1 MILMMM
7 MMILMGM
14 IILMVMMIFKIKKKK
29 KDDDIYLESCSKN
42 CRDLLSN
49 VSHRHP
55 FHISTLLRVLAD
67 RVQHVEKLAIYLFRE
82 LPFAVWR
89 PTKVRSIIRKSAKQ
103 QSSF

>member
-1 MILMMM
+1 MFIERATLD
-7 MMILMGM
+7 L
-14 IILMVMMIFKIKKKK
+14 F
-29 KDDDIYLESCSKN
+29 DIGFTCESTRESCSKN

-55 FHISTLLRVLAD
+55 FLISTLLRVLAD
-67 RVQHVEKLAIYLFRE
+67 RVQHVGKLASYLFRE

>member
-1 MILMMM
+1 
-7 MMILMGM
+7 
-14 IILMVMMIFKIKKKK
+14 MIFI
-29 KDDDIYLESCSKN
+29 LSCSKN

-67 RVQHVEKLAIYLFRE
+67 RVQHVGKLASYLFRE

-89 PTKVRSIIRKSAKQ
+89 PTKVRSSIGKSAKTTYVILIGQ
-103 QSSF
+103 CAHLFLRLTWAW